1 MKVLIVVVYYLPST
15 VSCAKLIHDLAG
27 EMIKNGHE
35 VSVVT
40 TDESITDSVNISNG
54 NGMEIIR
61 VQAGRIKSASKPL
74 RMLNECMLS
83 FTIWHKVKKFFLR
96 NRYDLV
102 IYYSPTIFFGS
113 LVKKLKKLYSC
124 PSYLILRD
132 IFPQWALD
140 SGILR
145 KGPLYSFF
153 KWIEKIN
160 YDAADYIGLESPGN
174 LNYFIRNFPEKK
186 NQLELLYNWT
196 TLAEENLS
204 ATDFRTQL
212 GLEGKV
218 VFFYGGNIGM
228 AQDMDNIIRL
238 AIRMKNEPDAYFL
251 FVGDGSE
258 VSRLE
263 SIIKKEGLSNISI
276 HPSVDQQTYL
286 SMLDE
291 FDIGLI
297 TLDRNLKTFNFPGKM
312 LGYMYH
318 LMPILASINEGN
330 DLKAVLDEPEAGL
343 VSINGN
349 DEDLYNNATKLLRD
363 KSLRERTG
371 RNGRRLLKE
380 MFSVGHAAKQI
391 MSHFNEK

>member
-1 MKVLIVVVYYLPST
+1 
-15 VSCAKLIHDLAG
+15 
-27 EMIKNGHE
+27 
-35 VSVVT
+35 
-40 TDESITDSVNISNG
+40 
-54 NGMEIIR
+54 
-61 VQAGRIKSASKPL
+61 
-74 RMLNECMLS
+74 
-83 FTIWHKVKKFFLR
+83 
-96 NRYDLV
+96 
-102 IYYSPTIFFGS
+102 
-113 LVKKLKKLYSC
+113 
-124 PSYLILRD
+124 
-132 IFPQWALD
+132 
-140 SGILR
+140 
-145 KGPLYSFF
+145 
-153 KWIEKIN
+153 
-160 YDAADYIGLESPGN
+160 
-174 LNYFIRNFPEKK
+174 
-186 NQLELLYNWT
+186 
-196 TLAEENLS
+196 
-204 ATDFRTQL
+204 
-212 GLEGKV
+212 
-218 VFFYGGNIGM
+218 VFFYGGNIGI

-291 FDIGLI
+291 FDVGLI

-330 DLKAVLDEPEAGL
+330 DLKAVLNEHEAGL

-349 DEDLYNNATKLLRD
+349 DEDLYNNAMKLLRD

-371 RNGRRLLKE
+371 RNGRRLLEE